1 MKNNPKR
8 PASPSKPQN
17 PKPDKMRKSLSTE
30 FERDAS
36 KLTSHLQG
44 LRGASGS
51 NENGGA
57 QSREHDVA
65 MSTEG
70 PPQWIRDFESRQEQ
84 RFSSVFKECRELFE
98 SLKFEVDTVKEDVV
112 AFKQKF

>member
-17 PKPDKMRKSLSTE
+17 PKPDKIRKSLSTE

-57 QSREHDVA
+57 QSREHDV
-65 MSTEG
+65 
-70 PPQWIRDFESRQEQ
+70 
-84 RFSSVFKECRELFE
+84 V
-98 SLKFEVDTVKEDVV
+98 
-112 AFKQKF
+112 